1 MNEAEQENDLPR
13 RIAERLAAREGTV
26 AVVTPHVDA
35 AIARSAA
42 EHFAGRPGRGR
53 FAAPP
58 RRLRHLPR
66 RWAVTA
72 AAAAV
77 LVALLVVR
85 PVGEL
90 GRAPLVADD
99 FDGSGR
105 VDILDAFALARSRAA
120 DPARISQADIDALA
134 TRIVSLRSAARTL

>member
-1 MNEAEQENDLPR
+1 
-13 RIAERLAAREGTV
+13 
-26 AVVTPHVDA
+26 
-35 AIARSAA
+35 
-42 EHFAGRPGRGR
+42 
-53 FAAPP
+53 
-58 RRLRHLPR
+58 LRHLPR